1 MPDRPVLMILSATSR
16 RLSGLCV
23 LGGLMLG
30 TVFLPVPV
38 LGQSA
43 EPDLDAI
50 NDEIRDRQSRRLGLE
65 EEAKT
70 IQNQSKRLR
79 LRVIEL
85 ARDIRNIDIERERIE
100 ERLSE
105 LAVTESQLDAQLQRD
120 RAALSRTLAG
130 LQALEVQPPPAFAV
144 HPDDA
149 LAAVQGAIALASIVP
164 SMQSRAQALRSQLVE
179 LVAIRAH
186 MDRQSGELVR
196 AEQDAAAAQRSI
208 EVALAKKASAEA
220 DIRAAAT
227 REAEAIAELVRQA
240 RNLKDLAAR
249 LQKRSSRN
257 PASPPAERGDFA
269 RARGLVPLPVI
280 GQVEKRFGQAD
291 INGQAVQGLAIAARP
306 GAQITAP
313 YDGRI
318 LYSGAFRQ
326 YGGIVILGI
335 DGNYQ
340 MILAGMEAPHSYV
353 GQEVLTGEPLGN
365 LPQGSGS
372 LERSRLYLEL
382 RYNGRPIDPA
392 PWIKNEKRSG

>member
-1 MPDRPVLMILSATSR
+1 
-16 RLSGLCV
+16 
-23 LGGLMLG
+23 
-30 TVFLPVPV
+30 
-38 LGQSA
+38 
-43 EPDLDAI
+43 
-50 NDEIRDRQSRRLGLE
+50 
-65 EEAKT
+65 
-70 IQNQSKRLR
+70 
-79 LRVIEL
+79 
-85 ARDIRNIDIERERIE
+85 
-100 ERLSE
+100 E

-120 RAALSRTLAG
+120 RAALSSTLAG
-130 LQALEVQPPPAFAV
+130 LQALETQPPPAFAV

-164 SMQSRAQALRSQLVE
+164 SMQSRAQALRNQLVE

-208 EVALAKKASAEA
+208 EVALAEKAAAEA

-257 PASPPAERGDFA
+257 PSSPPAERGDFA

-335 DGNYQ
+335 EGNYQ

>member
-16 RLSGLCV
+16 RLSALCV

-30 TVFLPVPV
+30 TVLLPVPV
-38 LGQSA
+38 LGQNA

-65 EEAKT
+65 EEAET
-70 IQNQSKRLR
+70 IQSQSTRLR

-130 LQALEVQPPPAFAV
+130 LQALETQPPPAFAV

-179 LVAIRAH
+179 LVTIRAH

-196 AEQDAAAAQRSI
+196 AEQDAAAAQGSI
-208 EVALAKKASAEA
+208 EVALAEKAAAEA
-220 DIRAAAT
+220 DIRAAAA
-227 REAEAIAELVRQA
+227 REAEAIAKLVRQA
-240 RNLKDLAAR
+240 KNLKDLAAR
-249 LQKRSSRN
+249 LQKRSRRN
-257 PASPPAERGDFA
+257 PASPPTEGDNFA

-280 GQVEKRFGQAD
+280 GQVEQRFGQAD
-291 INGQAVQGLAIAARP
+291 TNGQTVQGLAIAARP

-313 YDGRI
+313 YDGRV

-335 DGNYQ
+335 DGSYQ
-340 MILAGMEAPHSYV
+340 MILAGMEASHSYV